1 MLAISLSSPYR
12 VNSSVP
18 AVLTAGQMLRQ
29 IGRADTIL
37 NGEWIGQCCHNET
50 HIADTSVGQN
60 GGLLFAVVRRLD
72 TLLAALWMW
81 ETDCLQFQWED
92 GWRFVST
99 GNWRCVVRWV
109 FHDVSKNVSVSMF
122 EGKANYCASS
132 PPLSLSHTHSV
143 PQTLQH
149 KTVQHYTEAQQYNIL
164 WVQLCGY
171 CKYSRQI
178 NNTMLLQV
186 VVRSFFIAG

>member
-72 TLLAALWMW
+72 TLLAAL
-81 ETDCLQFQWED
+81 
-92 GWRFVST
+92 
-99 GNWRCVVRWV
+99 
-109 FHDVSKNVSVSMF
+109 
-122 EGKANYCASS
+122 
-132 PPLSLSHTHSV
+132 
-143 PQTLQH
+143 
-149 KTVQHYTEAQQYNIL
+149 
-164 WVQLCGY
+164 
-171 CKYSRQI
+171 
-178 NNTMLLQV
+178 
-186 VVRSFFIAG
+186 